1 MSKFTAP
8 APHRVTQTVLSPRVA
23 REIAKTTR
31 APVVPLSFN
40 APRPTQALSPQAA
53 LRSVHGVQPKPNGRI
68 SPSRL
73 VQRGVQKNAQAPTKR
88 VSVAQARPTRG
99 LSPRTAK
106 KAVKATTSK
115 APVAAPKLK
124 SGLLSPTKLVSPRQV
139 LGKKSA
145 KVTKKTKSR
154 SFKSLLPTIAAG
166 RGVILKKTNLVTA
179 ASIVER
185 VGHNERNITQYCQ
198 VAACSECSTFI
209 EPWVYI
215 AILLFMIATLLIV
228 GFLVVKFEWFPDFAS
243 TAEYD
248 EKCPYTYSDFLGGE
262 PIYIDR
268 PRCNCTLPFSTETVI
283 RDDGDDTI
291 IETSYSPCN
300 FLAYPTT
307 GIWVSFFLAFLSSV
321 LFVYYTQSLFRD
333 WTPAKNKG
341 IGSYLWS
348 QTTVM
353 FVIFAGLN
361 VALFFLVLNVQREES
376 RDEALPWTIGERS
389 LTPSRNSSSTHPF
402 KQRFNQT

>member
-8 APHRVTQTVLSPRVA
+8 APCRVTQTVLSPRVA
-23 REIAKTTR
+23 PQIAQTTQ
-31 APVVPLSFN
+31 ATGVPLAFM
-40 APRPTQALSPQAA
+40 ATQPARALSP
-53 LRSVHGVQPKPNGRI
+53 PCGRI

-73 VQRGVQKNAQAPTKR
+73 VQRSMQTNVQAPVKR
-88 VSVAQARPTRG
+88 VTVAAARPTRS
-99 LSPRTAK
+99 LSPRTARRAK
-106 KAVKATTSK
+106 RAPDAVARKPPAS
-115 APVAAPKLK
+115 APKQNPRQP
-124 SGLLSPTKLVSPRQV
+124 LSPTKLVSPRQM
-139 LGKKSA
+139 LGKKYWAGA
-145 KVTKKTKSR
+145 KVTKKTQSR
-154 SFKSLLPTIAAG
+154 SIKKLLPTVDAS
-166 RGVILKKTNLVTA
+166 RGKVVNQRDFLTA
-179 ASIVER
+179 QAIVEQ
-185 VGHNERNITQYCQ
+185 VGKSERRIHEYCDA
-198 VAACSECSTFI
+198 AACSECSTFI

-215 AILLFMIATLLIV
+215 SILLFLIATLLIV
-228 GFLVVKFEWFPDFAS
+228 GFLVVKFEWFPNFAS

-268 PRCNCTLPFSTETVI
+268 PRCNCTLPFSSETVI
-283 RDDGDDTI
+283 REDGDDTI

-307 GIWVSFFLAFLSSV
+307 GIWISFFLAFLSSV

-341 IGSYLWS
+341 IGSYLWC

-353 FVIFAGLN
+353 FVIFAVLN

>member
-8 APHRVTQTVLSPRVA
+8 APCRVTQTVLSPRVA
-23 REIAKTTR
+23 SHIAQTTQ
-31 APVVPLSFN
+31 ATGVPLAFM
-40 APRPTQALSPQAA
+40 ATQPARALSP
-53 LRSVHGVQPKPNGRI
+53 PCGRI

-73 VQRGVQKNAQAPTKR
+73 VQRSMQTNVHAPVKR
-88 VSVAQARPTRG
+88 VTVAAARPTRS
-99 LSPRTAK
+99 LSPRTARRAK
-106 KAVKATTSK
+106 RAPDAVARKPPAS
-115 APVAAPKLK
+115 APKQNLRQP
-124 SGLLSPTKLVSPRQV
+124 LSPTKLVSPRQM
-139 LGKKSA
+139 LGKKYWAGA
-145 KVTKKTKSR
+145 KVTKKTQSR
-154 SFKSLLPTIAAG
+154 SIKKLLPT
-166 RGVILKKTNLVTA
+166 VA
-179 ASIVER
+179 ASRGKVVKQRDFLTAQAIVEQ
-185 VGHNERNITQYCQ
+185 VGKSERRIHEYCDA
-198 VAACSECSTFI
+198 AACSECSTFI

-215 AILLFMIATLLIV
+215 AILLFLIATLLIV
-228 GFLVVKFEWFPDFAS
+228 GFLVVKFEWFPNFAS

-268 PRCNCTLPFSTETVI
+268 PRCNCTLPFSSETVI
-283 RDDGDDTI
+283 REDGDDTI

-307 GIWVSFFLAFLSSV
+307 GIWISFFLAFLSSV

-341 IGSYLWS
+341 IGSYLWC

-353 FVIFAGLN
+353 FVIFAVLN